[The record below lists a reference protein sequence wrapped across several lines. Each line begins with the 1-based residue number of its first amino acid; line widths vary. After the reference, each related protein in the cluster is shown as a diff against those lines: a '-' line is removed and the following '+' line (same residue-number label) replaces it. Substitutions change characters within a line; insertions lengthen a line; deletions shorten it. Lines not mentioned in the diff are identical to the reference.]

1 MNFRFPLPDVRDPK
15 SKKIVFRLQPGVVT
29 DNGASPWFSFIPM
42 GTPGQML
49 KFAFD
54 TGTTHSWVTSI
65 RCTTNACLMHQ
76 RFSPNDSD
84 SFNQITNPRT
94 PTTIDFG
101 AWGEM
106 KSYLGRD
113 FIDLK
118 RGLSSEKIAPCRQLM
133 TLYLSES
140 YQGNQFED
148 LVWDGGISLPRNNP
162 ASTNSANHTD
172 SDQLLTLLKQS
183 GLIEKEMVSFWYN
196 GFTKEGQCIIGA
208 VNTRKFDPSS
218 VNFVPVVPLP
228 APNDCLWS
236 VKLDDL
242 DCGGLSLF
250 KEKINFVL
258 DTGSSR
264 FKGDEGYIQKIK
276 CAVTRN
282 GELPGVIKTDRPDFD
297 EYPDLTF
304 SINGQNYVLQPSQYF
319 MEVAPGV
326 WELAF
331 HPMDGLEGVLLVG
344 SLFLETVYSIFY
356 YNTGDSREPQVVG
369 LARQLF

>member
-1 MNFRFPLPDVRDPK
+1 MCGTQKV
-15 SKKIVFRLQPGVVT
+15 KIVFRLQPGVVT

-140 YQGNQFED
+140 YQETSSKTWSGTAGFHCP
-148 LVWDGGISLPRNNP
+148 GTIRPPPIRP
-162 ASTNSANHTD
+162 TTPIRTN
-172 SDQLLTLLKQS
+172 
-183 GLIEKEMVSFWYN
+183 Y
-196 GFTKEGQCIIGA
+196 
-208 VNTRKFDPSS
+208 
-218 VNFVPVVPLP
+218 
-228 APNDCLWS
+228 
-236 VKLDDL
+236 
-242 DCGGLSLF
+242 
-250 KEKINFVL
+250 
-258 DTGSSR
+258 
-264 FKGDEGYIQKIK
+264 
-276 CAVTRN
+276 
-282 GELPGVIKTDRPDFD
+282 
-297 EYPDLTF
+297 
-304 SINGQNYVLQPSQYF
+304 
-319 MEVAPGV
+319 
-326 WELAF
+326 
-331 HPMDGLEGVLLVG
+331 
-344 SLFLETVYSIFY
+344 
-356 YNTGDSREPQVVG
+356 
-369 LARQLF
+369 